1 MLEIVTVCSAS
12 SVAPTTPLHH
22 GEEERPEQTSEAN
35 PKADKRRR
43 CEGGFGAEEEHPPYR
58 DARKSRSSSRSSSSR
73 QQRRKRRPHPP
84 VFVNLRE
91 GIANSRGSSNS
102 SGLFLST
109 RTSGSD
115 KMALQALMP
124 AYLVSLLPARRH
136 LRRLHKIQLKY
147 LTGVL

>member
-1 MLEIVTVCSAS
+1 MGKSKDLKKRVRRTQTQIKDDDAKAALALKKNTRPIAML
-12 SVAPTTPLHH
+12 L
-22 GEEERPEQTSEAN
+22 QKK
-35 PKADKRRR
+35 PKQQPKQQ
-43 CEGGFGAEEEHPPYR
+43 PQQQP
-58 DARKSRSSSRSSSSR
+58 KQ

-124 AYLVSLLPARRH
+124 AYLASLLLARRH
-136 LRRLHKIQLKY
+136 LQRLHKIRLLY
-147 LTGVL
+147 FTGVL